1 MQQVMKTVRVYGWIK
16 EHEKK
21 EQNMNNLYSSRE
33 YRGSAKIKRDCC
45 WRSRR
50 FDPYKI
56 YIRVVKSFTG
66 PKQDWTPYKVV
77 ENRTAICVL
86 CVSLI
91 QRQKNSNQNKK
102 IEYWRESVR
111 FQTCRCCGH
120 QWSKRGKQ
128 TKFRTQQ

>member
-21 EQNMNNLYSSRE
+21 EQDMNNLAAENIEEVQKS
-33 YRGSAKIKRDCC
+33 RDCC

-66 PKQDWTPYKVV
+66 PKQD
-77 ENRTAICVL
+77 
-86 CVSLI
+86 
-91 QRQKNSNQNKK
+91 
-102 IEYWRESVR
+102 
-111 FQTCRCCGH
+111 
-120 QWSKRGKQ
+120 
-128 TKFRTQQ
+128 